1 MTIEESIFNR
11 YLIDENSLLDYGFNS
26 DYVYVTG
33 ILNNTFKVI
42 ITYID
47 KKIIGKIIDLSFDE
61 EYTNF
66 RIDKSG
72 EFNLKIKSEYERIL
86 LDIRDKACTK
96 RTYIFDQANRI
107 NDYIYLKYKV
117 SPDFPFTSSKY
128 HGVYRNFDGK
138 WFGIL
143 MDIPFEKIDK
153 EKNGL
158 IEVIN
163 VKINPFDKDNL
174 IKIEGIY
181 EAYHMNKKS
190 WISII
195 LNDTVSD
202 ELIFELIDKSYK
214 LVNKHGTDF
223 SFKNSIKSVARNPI
237 DSSMEGIATIFNKA
251 I

>member
-1 MTIEESIFNR
+1 MTIEESVFNR

-26 DYVYVTG
+26 DYVYTTD
-33 ILNNTFKVI
+33 ILNNAFKVI
-42 ITYID
+42 ITYFN
-47 KKIIGKIIDLSFDE
+47 KKITGKIIDLSFDE

-72 EFNLKIKSEYERIL
+72 EFNLRIKSEYERIL
-86 LDIRDKACTK
+86 LDIRDKTCTK

-117 SPDFPFTSSKY
+117 SPDFPFTSSKF

-163 VKINPFDKDNL
+163 VKIDPNDKDKL
-174 IKIEGIY
+174 LKVEGIY

-190 WISII
+190 WVSII

-202 ELIFELIDKSYK
+202 ELIIKLIDNSYS
-214 LVNKHGTDF
+214 LLNKH
-223 SFKNSIKSVARNPI
+223 SFNNVI
-237 DSSMEGIATIFNKA
+237 
-251 I
+251 

>member
-1 MTIEESIFNR
+1 MTIEESVFNR
-11 YLIDENSLLDYGFNS
+11 YLIDKNSLLDYGFNS

-42 ITYID
+42 ITYSN
-47 KKIIGKIIDLSFDE
+47 KKITGKIIDLSFDE

-72 EFNLKIKSEYERIL
+72 EFNLRIKSEYERIL
-86 LDIRDKACTK
+86 LDIRDKTCIK

-107 NDYIYLKYKV
+107 NDYIYLKYKIE
-117 SPDFPFTSSKY
+117 PDFPFTSNKY
-128 HGVYRNFDGK
+128 HGVYRNLDGK

-163 VKINPFDKDNL
+163 VKIDPFDKDNL

-202 ELIFELIDKSYK
+202 ELIIKLIDNSYS
-214 LVNKHGTDF
+214 LLNKH
-223 SFKNSIKSVARNPI
+223 SFNNVI
-237 DSSMEGIATIFNKA
+237 
-251 I
+251 

>member
-1 MTIEESIFNR
+1 MTIEESVFNR

-26 DYVYVTG
+26 DYVYTTD
-33 ILNNTFKVI
+33 ILNNAFKVI
-42 ITYID
+42 ITYFN
-47 KKIIGKIIDLSFDE
+47 KKITGKIIDLSFDE

-72 EFNLKIKSEYERIL
+72 EFNLRIKSEYERIL
-86 LDIRDKACTK
+86 LDIRDKTCTK

-128 HGVYRNFDGK
+128 HGVYRNLGGK

-163 VKINPFDKDNL
+163 VKINPSDKDKL
-174 IKIEGIY
+174 LKVEGIY
-181 EAYHMNKKS
+181 EAYHMNKKF
-190 WISII
+190 WISIV

-202 ELIFELIDKSYK
+202 EIIIKLIDNSYS
-214 LVNKHGTDF
+214 LLNKH
-223 SFKNSIKSVARNPI
+223 SFNNVI
-237 DSSMEGIATIFNKA
+237 
-251 I
+251 

>member
-1 MTIEESIFNR
+1 MTIEESVFNR
-11 YLIDENSLLDYGFNS
+11 YLIDENSLIDYGFNS
-26 DYVYVTG
+26 DYVYTTD

-42 ITYID
+42 ITYVD
-47 KKIIGKIIDLSFDE
+47 KKIVGRIIDLSFDE

-72 EFNLKIKSEYERIL
+72 EFNLRIKSEYERIL
-86 LDIRDKACTK
+86 LDIRDKTCIK

-107 NDYIYLKYKV
+107 NDYIYLKYNIK
-117 SPDFPFTSSKY
+117 PDFPFKSSKY
-128 HGVYRNFDGK
+128 HGVYRNLDGK

-163 VKINPFDKDNL
+163 VKINPNDKDNL
-174 IKIEGIY
+174 IKVEGIY

-190 WISII
+190 WVSIV

-202 ELIFELIDKSYK
+202 EIIIKLIDNSYS
-214 LVNKHGTDF
+214 LLNKHSTDF
-223 SFKNSIKSVARNPI
+223 LLKIQ
-237 DSSMEGIATIFNKA
+237 
-251 I
+251 